1 MSETKHPH
9 RNIPNPID
17 CASAL
22 SQSRSNP
29 TAAWMAFRENGSLNT
44 EVCNLTEGILGG
56 WRDGE
61 KRGRETREKPPAAG
75 LANLLSSHWR
85 CYREC
90 GWKSSAA
97 DSHVI
102 SYSLL
107 ACSFFSSRVYV
118 GLHVGE
124 ALHQSDVHMLHTTPK
139 TINTVHC

>member
-1 MSETKHPH
+1 MSEANTHTATS
-9 RNIPNPID
+9 NPIAR
-17 CASAL
+17 ASAL

-29 TAAWMAFRENGSLNT
+29 TAAWMAFRESGSLNI

-61 KRGRETREKPPAAG
+61 EREKPPAAG

-85 CYREC
+85 CYRER
-90 GWKSSAA
+90 GWKSRAA

-107 ACSFFSSRVYV
+107 ACSFLAGLYV
-118 GLHVGE
+118 CVCRRCVAPTRILFLKSIRRRSTYLKLIRGIL
-124 ALHQSDVHMLHTTPK
+124 S
-139 TINTVHC
+139 